1 MARRTILI
9 IENDISN
16 SKILQGVLSENNY
29 EILEASNFKDG
40 FSKLQYYKLD
50 GIILDCLME
59 GKSGFDFL
67 KKIRRDSKISKIPI
81 LILSKKTE
89 DIDLILGLE
98 IGADDYMY
106 KPFNK
111 RELIARLNSI
121 YRRIE
126 IDTQKNE
133 RILNLG
139 NTKIN
144 LDSHMVYKNNIE
156 IQLTPKEYKLLELF
170 ARNPSKI
177 FTRDEL
183 LNKLWNDEVAY
194 TSRTIDMH
202 IRKLREKIEVDAS
215 TPLWIETIRGY
226 GYRFKVY

>member
-29 EILEASNFKDG
+29 EILESSNFKDG

>member
-1 MARRTILI
+1 MTRRTILI

-16 SKILQGVLSENNY
+16 SKILQDVLSENNY
-29 EILEASNFKDG
+29 EILESSNFKDG